1 MQQDHT
7 GWVRR
12 QLGTRDSEPAAEPD
26 RRKGVGHGHSTFVFQ
41 GAEFAGTLRLRES
54 FRIDSEFRGEI
65 VSEGTVTVGEAAGVE
80 AKIRAREVIING
92 AVVGDV
98 SASRQLIIRSK
109 GRLHGDVETPCLEVE
124 KGAVFNGR
132 MTMVRPEV
140 SARANARARQY
151 DEGANARAGSATTL
165 ANTSARQA

>member
-1 MQQDHT
+1 MQQDRA
-7 GWVRR
+7 GWIQR
-12 QLGTRDSEPAAEPD
+12 QVGTQDTTPTAEPE
-26 RRKGVGHGHSTFVFQ
+26 RREGRPNGHKTFVFQ
-41 GAEFAGTLRLRES
+41 GAEFEGTLRLRES

-80 AKIRAREVIING
+80 AKIRAREVIIDG
-92 AVVGDV
+92 AVVGNV
-98 SASRQLIIRSK
+98 SASRQLIIRSR

-140 SARANARARQY
+140 SARADASTRQR
-151 DEGANARAGSATTL
+151 DEQPSAYAG
-165 ANTSARQA
+165 